1 MRLAV
6 KRLARAAT
14 IAAAI
19 VALSG
24 SLATGRP
31 LFATLGDVAFKLTA
45 GFSEVEEMRRKIN
58 RGPRAAAFVVR
69 DANSEFM
76 RMGRGDDQGPS
87 CSHVMRRGVI
97 AANIAKLPE
106 PLRQ

>member
-1 MRLAV
+1 MPFAI

-45 GFSEVEEMRRKIN
+45 GFSEIEEVRRKIN
-58 RGPRAAAFVVR
+58 RVPREAAFVVC
-69 DANSEFM
+69 DANSEFI
-76 RMGRGDDQGPS
+76 RMSRAASGGGF
-87 CSHVMRRGVI
+87 GEVI
-97 AANIAKLPE
+97 VDE
-106 PLRQ
+106 VS